1 MTRTW
6 IDTTD
11 GEVIELTCAD
21 SSLSRLQARA
31 VLAERFLGYVGD
43 TLPQWREVTEAE
55 QASFFWRGV
64 LGQDAA
70 FFLSVGS
77 TQFLAAKVS

>member
-6 IDTTD
+6 IDITD

-55 QASFFWRGV
+55 
-64 LGQDAA
+64 
-70 FFLSVGS
+70 
-77 TQFLAAKVS
+77 

>member
-43 TLPQWREVTEAE
+43 TLPQWREVMEAE
-55 QASFFWRGV
+55 QASFFG
-64 LGQDAA
+64 AA
-70 FFLSVGS
+70 SWDKTPRFFCLPDLRNF
-77 TQFLAAKVS
+77 QPQK

>member
-11 GEVIELTCAD
+11 GEIIEITCTD

-31 VLAERFLGYVGD
+31 MLAQSFLEKVGD

-55 QASFFWRGV
+55 QASFF
-64 LGQDAA
+64 L
-70 FFLSVGS
+70 
-77 TQFLAAKVS
+77 

>member
-11 GEVIELTCAD
+11 GEIIELTCTD

-31 VLAERFLGYVGD
+31 MLAQSFLEKVGD

-55 QASFFWRGV
+55 
-64 LGQDAA
+64 
-70 FFLSVGS
+70 
-77 TQFLAAKVS
+77 